1 MGIKTKKKEKE
12 KYVLVQ
18 TKHSVVFFFFFS
30 KTYGKNKGKNNL
42 NDTEQSIPLDY
53 ALD

>member
-1 MGIKTKKKEKE
+1 MGIKTKTKEKE

-18 TKHSVVFFFFFS
+18 TKHSVVLGFFS
-30 KTYGKNKGKNNL
+30 AKHMVKTRVKNNL
-42 NDTEQSIPLDY
+42 NDTKQSIPLDY